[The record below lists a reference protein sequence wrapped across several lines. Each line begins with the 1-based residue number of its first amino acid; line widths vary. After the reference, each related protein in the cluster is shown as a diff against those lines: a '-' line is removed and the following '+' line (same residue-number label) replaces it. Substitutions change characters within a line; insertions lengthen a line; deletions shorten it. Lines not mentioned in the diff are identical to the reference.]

1 MAKVLIVS
9 DSHGLTSELV
19 ELKNRH
25 EHEVDLM
32 IHCGDSEL
40 EATDNAIENFVT
52 VRGNC
57 DYEIRYQDD
66 VLEETAGK
74 KFFVTHGHLYSVKS
88 SLISLLYRAQEHQ
101 ANIVCFG
108 HSHILGA
115 EMVQGILFIN
125 PGSLRLPRRRM
136 ERTYV
141 ILDIKEENV
150 YLHVF
155 DFDQGE
161 IMELRDTFTLNK

>member
-9 DSHGLTSELV
+9 DSHGLTSELQ
-19 ELKNRH
+19 EIKNRH
-25 EHEVDLM
+25 EHEVDMM

-40 EATDNAIENFVT
+40 SKDDQALSHFLT

-57 DYEIRYQDD
+57 DYEDRFHEDEWKEIADYRI
-66 VLEETAGK
+66 
-74 KFFVTHGHLYSVKS
+74 FVTHGHLYSVKS
-88 SLISLLYRAQEHQ
+88 SLMSLQYRAQELNAH
-101 ANIVCFG
+101 IICFG

-115 EMVQGILFIN
+115 EVVQGKLFIN
-125 PGSLRLPRRRM
+125 PGSLRLPRKRP

-141 ILDIKEENV
+141 IIDISNENV
-150 YLHVF
+150 TLHVF

-161 IMELRDTFTLNK
+161 MMELRQKFQLAK